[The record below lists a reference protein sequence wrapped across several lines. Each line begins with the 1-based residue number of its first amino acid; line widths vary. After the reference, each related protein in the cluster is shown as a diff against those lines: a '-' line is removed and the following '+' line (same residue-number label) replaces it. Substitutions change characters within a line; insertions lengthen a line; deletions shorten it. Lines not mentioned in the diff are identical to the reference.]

1 MQSNLPVE
9 PSRRAAIAAAGRL
22 LACGLP
28 AFCGTMAAEPRKP
41 RLNPMIAKLEQGK
54 PVITP
59 NDWAFIDMEHG
70 PYLVD
75 HLQQTLNDL
84 GAKRNAEGVLETA
97 PIVRL
102 PQDGD
107 EDFRWSVKQVLDMGS
122 FGIIFAHIESKEQAT
137 KAIRAVRYPPQR
149 GAKHPEPI
157 GQRGW
162 APGRAVKYWG
172 ITQAEYLQRADVWPL
187 NPEGEL
193 FAMLMIES
201 VEGANHIDE
210 ILEVPG
216 IGAIFLGP
224 SDLGVSLGVGPA
236 APIPP
241 PEDEALIQKVLK
253 ACKSKNVICGYPVLG
268 GESELKRRLEEGFQ
282 VILYAGAGVVPS
294 ANRP

>member
-1 MQSNLPVE
+1 MKPLAPAA
-9 PSRRAAIAAAGRL
+9 PSRRTALATAGRL
-22 LACGLP
+22 LACGLT
-28 AFCGTMAAEPRKP
+28 GVGGSLTAESRKP
-41 RLNPMIAKLEQGK
+41 RLNPLIAKLEQGK

-75 HLQQTLNDL
+75 RLQQTLNDL
-84 GAKRNAEGVLETA
+84 GTKRDADGTLQTA

-107 EDFRWSVKQVLDMGS
+107 EDFRWSVKQVLDMGA
-122 FGIIFAHIESKEQAT
+122 FGIIFSHIESKEQAT

-172 ITQAEYLQRADVWPL
+172 LTQAEYLQRADVWPL
-187 NPEGEL
+187 NPDGEL

-201 VEGANHIDE
+201 VEGANHVDE
-210 ILEVPG
+210 ILDVPG

-236 APIPP
+236 APLPP

-253 ACKSKNVICGYPVLG
+253 ACKSRNVICGYPVLG
-268 GESELKRRLEEGFQ
+268 GESELKQRLAEGFQ
-282 VILYAGAGVVPS
+282 VILYAGAGVAPS
-294 ANRP
+294 PTRP

>member
-1 MQSNLPVE
+1 
-9 PSRRAAIAAAGRL
+9 L

-28 AFCGTMAAEPRKP
+28 GLYQTAIAEPRKP
-41 RLNPMIAKLEQGK
+41 RLNPLIAKLEQGK
-54 PVITP
+54 AVLTP
-59 NDWAFIDMEHG
+59 NDWMFIDLEHG
-70 PYLVD
+70 PYLID
-75 HLQQTLNDL
+75 RLQLTLNDL
-84 GAKRNAEGVLETA
+84 GSKRDADGTLQTA

-107 EDFRWSVKQVLDMGS
+107 EDFRWSVKQVLDMGA
-122 FGIIFAHIESKEQAT
+122 FGLIFSHIESKAEAT
-137 KAIRAVRYPPQR
+137 KAIRAVRYPPQK

-162 APGRAVKYWG
+162 GPGRVLKYWG
-172 ITQAEYLQRADVWPL
+172 IPQAEYLQRADVWPL
-187 NPEGEL
+187 NPDGEL
-193 FAMLMIES
+193 FVMLMIES

-210 ILEVPG
+210 ILDVPG

-236 APIPP
+236 SPLPP

-268 GESELKRRLEEGFQ
+268 GESELKQRLAEGFK
-282 VILYAGAGVVPS
+282 VILNAGAMAAAP
-294 ANRP
+294 R